1 MRSAIFLDK
10 DGVLVNDDGFPQVIP
25 RDTVLIDGTVAG
37 LRALQSAGYAL
48 VIVSNQGWIATGKM
62 TVPEADDIF
71 RSVREQYAAHGVTF
85 DAHYYCPHGKREQ
98 CACRKPNTGMLER
111 AVAEHGLCKEG
122 SFMVGDMPTDILLA
136 RRFNLGAV
144 LVRKPAEPYAGPQPD
159 YDVPSVN
166 TFARMLLGRI

>member
-1 MRSAIFLDK
+1 MRAAIFLDK

-25 RDTVLIDGTVAG
+25 RDAVLLDNTVAG
-37 LRALQSAGYAL
+37 LRAFQRAGYAL

-62 TVPEADDIF
+62 AVPEADDIF
-71 RSVREQYAAHGVTF
+71 RSVREQYAANGVMI

-111 AVAEHGLCKEG
+111 AIIEHGLRKDG

-136 RRFNLGAV
+136 RRFDLGAV
-144 LVRKPAEPYAGPQPD
+144 LVRKPGAQYAGPTPD
-159 YDVPSVN
+159 YEVPSVN
-166 TFARMLLGRI
+166 AFARILLGRI